1 MDTQNDNGLRK
12 KITIS
17 SWQQWVILGVA
28 LLIVLLIAYH
38 QNTQKSSTQ
47 INQRYNKA
55 SVNSYDDHNIETSD
69 FQDFVHRRDV
79 SDFVDD
85 HKVVQSLK
93 RDKEEGTHR
102 RDVSDFVDDHKV
114 VQSVKR
120 DKEEGTH
127 RRDVSDFVDDHK
139 VVQSVK
145 RDKEEDTHDK
155 EYSDWVDH
163 DTDLSIEELKI
174 KEEYAK
180 SLRKDESDKHN
191 LWTSFWK
198 AINPFD

>member
-120 DKEEGTH
+120 DKEE
-127 RRDVSDFVDDHK
+127 
-139 VVQSVK
+139 
-145 RDKEEDTHDK
+145 DTHDK